1 MTAEET
7 VNAFIAACER
17 ADIDA
22 AIALVADDIRYE
34 NIGMN
39 VIEGAAATREFLGP
53 FLTGCDEVEWV
64 VHHQVADDRV
74 VMNER
79 TDRFRKG
86 DQWAG
91 IHLMGVFVVED
102 GKITEWRDFFDV
114 AEAVS
119 QLGALG

>member
-7 VNAFIAACER
+7 VNAFLAACER
-17 ADIDA
+17 VDLAA
-22 AIALVADDIRYE
+22 AIALLADDIRYE
-34 NIGMN
+34 NVGMN
-39 VIEGAAATREFLGP
+39 VIEGAAATRQFLEPFLG
-53 FLTGCDEVEWV
+53 GCDEVIWE

-86 DQWAG
+86 DASIG

-114 AEAVS
+114 AAAGA
-119 QLGALG
+119 QLAALG

>member
-7 VNAFIAACER
+7 VNAFLAACER

-39 VIEGAAATREFLGP
+39 VLEGAAATREFLGP
-53 FLTGCDEVEWV
+53 FLGQCDEIEWV
-64 VHHQVADDRV
+64 VHHQTADDRV

-79 TDRFRKG
+79 TDRFRVG
-86 DQWAG
+86 DNWAG

-114 AEAVS
+114 AEAGRQLA
-119 QLGALG
+119 QLG

>member
-7 VNAFIAACER
+7 VNAFISACER
-17 ADIDA
+17 ADVDA
-22 AIALVADDIRYE
+22 AIALLADDVRYE
-34 NIGMN
+34 NVGMN

-53 FLTGCDEVEWV
+53 FLQGCDEVEWV

-86 DQWAG
+86 ETWAG

-102 GKITEWRDFFDV
+102 GRIVEWRDFFDV
-114 AEAVS
+114 ADAVR
-119 QLGALG
+119 QLGELG